1 MSAAPQATRAQK
13 MTAIASVVI
22 ITALVVYALQ
32 VDSFRLLLA
41 IDWPKLVIAT
51 AAGVFSGIG
60 FGYGH
65 GIYDVLLRY
74 PWRNFLS
81 RWTRKP

>member
-1 MSAAPQATRAQK
+1 MSAAPQATKAQK

-32 VDSFRLLLA
+32 VDSFRLL
-41 IDWPKLVIAT
+41 PKLVIAT